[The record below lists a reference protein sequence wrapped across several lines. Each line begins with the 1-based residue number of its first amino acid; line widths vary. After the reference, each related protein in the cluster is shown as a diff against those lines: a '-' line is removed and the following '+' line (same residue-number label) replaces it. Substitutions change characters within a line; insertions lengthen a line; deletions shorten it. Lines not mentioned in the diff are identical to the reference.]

1 MKEGDTMEPANGE
14 MEDIFKIDSREKL
27 IGFLA
32 DQLDSLTGDTWPY
45 VDLTDQT
52 VGLHFDSGHSEFD
65 EDEMLD
71 GHEIVDIER
80 VSPREGFTVM
90 ERFAQSRQGKERD
103 KLLRVLS
110 RRHPFRAFRSEAQ
123 YLGILQEWY
132 DFKNKAYEEFAEER
146 LDDADVDFVDG
157 RIVCTNPKNIQVVV
171 AEKDDDEDEDEDE
184 DE

>member
-1 MKEGDTMEPANGE
+1 MNTDASMEPTSGE
-14 MEDIFKIDSREKL
+14 MEDVYKIDSREKL

-32 DQLDSLTGDTWPY
+32 DQLDSLTGDSWPY

-52 VGLHFDSGHSEFD
+52 VGLHFDSYDSGVD
-65 EDEMLD
+65 DDEMLD

-80 VSPREGFTVM
+80 VSSREGFTVM
-90 ERFAQSRQGKERD
+90 ERFAESRQGNERD

-110 RRHPFRAFRSEAQ
+110 RRHPFRGFRAEVQ

-146 LDDADVDFVDG
+146 LNDADVDFVDG

-171 AEKDDDEDEDEDE
+171 AEKDDDEDEDDV
-184 DE
+184 